1 MGPTLEAGQPRSL
14 AAEALLGSSDGYQL
28 TQSLQLTDEEVDP
41 LNMSPSGD
49 WWSVLLPSGGL
60 RRSRV

>member
-49 WWSVLLPSGGL
+49 W
-60 RRSRV
+60 